1 MRIDCRETQDHQRR
15 LVVGLGQ
22 VNEHRGGEDADRV
35 ESETSEK
42 FTSTMSHRSVA

>member
-1 MRIDCRETQDHQRR
+1 MRVDYRETQDHQRR

-35 ESETSEK
+35 GE
-42 FTSTMSHRSVA
+42 